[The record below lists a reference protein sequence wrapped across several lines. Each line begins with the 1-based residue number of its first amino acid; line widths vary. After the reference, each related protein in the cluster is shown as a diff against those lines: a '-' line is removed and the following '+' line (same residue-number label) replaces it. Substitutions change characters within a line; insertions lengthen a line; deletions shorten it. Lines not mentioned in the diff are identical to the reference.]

1 MLKFAFTNQMLQ
13 SIVDEPKNV
22 INFGLNC
29 FVWYTG
35 FCIRIFLPLIV
46 ICIVNKVYEKNVCQ

>member
-13 SIVDEPKNV
+13 SIVDELKNV
-22 INFGLNC
+22 INFSLNC

-35 FCIRIFLPLIV
+35 ICIHIFLPLIV
-46 ICIVNKVYEKNVCQ
+46 ICMVNKVYEKNVCQ